1 MSGKHEF
8 CPGEKRMIV
17 NSYEYFKSQ
26 KEQGLFKG
34 IRTRQLVS
42 DCLGCARASRG
53 RTTYAKFVEGS
64 IQCWNASKKRKQDET
79 EDYHGNFNSE
89 LFEAWFEKLCKTL
102 EDNYGGCNIH
112 MDGAGY
118 HKQMTNLMPT
128 TKSLRSW
135 LEAHI
140 NTVVMLVYNRAAN
153 RDVLLSLAKLNKP
166 KAVYAANTIA
176 TRYNNRPYYTPP
188 VVFSGS

>member
-42 DCLGCARASRG
+42 DYLASRG

-79 EDYHGNFNSE
+79 EDYHGNLNSE

-112 MDGAGY
+112 MDGAGTL
-118 HKQMTNLMPT
+118 QPS
-128 TKSLRSW
+128 TKIEDQFVALQKE
-135 LEAHI
+135 LEQ
-140 NTVVMLVYNRAAN
+140 
-153 RDVLLSLAKLNKP
+153 
-166 KAVYAANTIA
+166 
-176 TRYNNRPYYTPP
+176 
-188 VVFSGS
+188 